1 MNKNYICAM
10 CGNVVNEDNIEVLLV
25 GAGQL
30 IICKNCYNDYDDE
43 TPIEC
48 NFQECT
54 NCGEFVLFFDNE
66 CNYCG
71 WKYKKNQ
78 NLSTKKYN
86 INTFYFLYSKSKIYL
101 TKYFGGVKHGKI
113 FKYGQS

>member
-43 TPIEC
+43 TPM
-48 NFQECT
+48 
-54 NCGEFVLFFDNE
+54 
-66 CNYCG
+66 
-71 WKYKKNQ
+71 W
-78 NLSTKKYN
+78 
-86 INTFYFLYSKSKIYL
+86 
-101 TKYFGGVKHGKI
+101 
-113 FKYGQS
+113 